1 MGELS
6 RDDIYKLNKYLVETI
21 LDKRKTIEA
30 KISKVSYLIR
40 LGADLNDD
48 DKVGETILFWASAG
62 GYEEMVE
69 IMLQNGVNINAKD
82 NKGNTALAIA
92 FMAGNMDIV
101 DLLKKYK
108 NEVVKK

>member
-6 RDDIYKLNKYLVETI
+6 RDDIYKLNKYLVETV

-48 DKVGETILFWASAG
+48 DRVGETILFWASAG
-62 GYEEMVE
+62 GYKEMVE
-69 IMLQNGVNINAKD
+69 LMLDSGVDIYAKD

-92 FMAGNMDIV
+92 FKFGNMEIV
-101 DLLKKYK
+101 ELLKEYK
-108 NEVVKK
+108 KKGC